1 MSTFAVRVRGR
12 GTLVPRVAIRG
23 VAWLGPIMMIT
34 SLFSVLARV
43 CRRSAGVAWVVSSFI
58 GGCAPDVADGDTVVV
73 QLEPGV
79 PSDVIEIDVP
89 SSARG
94 FTVVVDGDPAGRF
107 ALASLV
113 VGGVEAV
120 DPADA
125 SNLSD
130 PMIGTELGWQ
140 FPRRRTFAFQYPS
153 LISQPLGVAHIRVIS
168 DRRGPARVRVAAAT
182 GPGRT
187 LHVALVSFS
196 ALERLESE
204 PPFVGEARE
213 ILARAGIE
221 LVVDEMV
228 AAETMGELRIATADP
243 TPEHPMYPLLERAH
257 VLSESGALPVLILEL
272 ADMFAG
278 ISGGVPCPP
287 LVEHP
292 YLAVVIDPRPLS
304 DAAGV
309 RGVGRFLAHELG
321 HALGLPHP
329 VALGFGVTD
338 PFDDTPGATLGLP
351 TGLMGYVR
359 AELAITDADVT
370 LTPQQVFAM
379 TRSPLLE

>member
-1 MSTFAVRVRGR
+1 M
-12 GTLVPRVAIRG
+12 L
-23 VAWLGPIMMIT
+23 T
-34 SLFSVLARV
+34 SLFPVLARM
-43 CRRSAGVAWVVSSFI
+43 RRRTAGVAWVVSSFLW
-58 GGCAPDVADGDTVVV
+58 GCAPHAADGETVVV

-79 PSDVIEIDVP
+79 PSDVIAIDVP

-125 SNLSD
+125 SNLSE
-130 PMIGTELGWQ
+130 PMIGTALGWQ
-140 FPRRRTFAFQYPS
+140 FPRQRTFAFQYPS
-153 LISQPLGVAHIRVIS
+153 LVSQPLGAARIRVIS
-168 DRRGPARVRVAAAT
+168 DRRGPARVHVVAAT
-182 GPGRT
+182 GAGRT
-187 LHVALVSFS
+187 LRIALVSFS

-243 TPEHPMYPLLERAH
+243 TPEHPLYPLLERAH

-278 ISGGVPCPP
+278 TSGGVPCPP

-292 YLAVVIDPRPLS
+292 YLAVVVDPRPLS

-338 PFDDTPGATLGLP
+338 PFDDTPEATLGLP
-351 TGLMGYVR
+351 PGLMGYVR
-359 AELAITDADVT
+359 AELAITDADVA